1 MFNYQD
7 RLYTSL
13 HFANQVPYAN
23 IYVLNLVYLPIF
35 WWLET
40 QFFESKLMMKRFHV
54 SKLQISRLWT
64 SLSFIR
70 NKGIDSN
77 NTLQKRQNTDGS
89 INEQAQPFLSR
100 RSNKLYSSHREKKV
114 PVCEMLESSGS
125 LPSPMLPIL

>member
-1 MFNYQD
+1 MFSYQG

-89 INEQAQPFLSR
+89 INE
-100 RSNKLYSSHREKKV
+100 
-114 PVCEMLESSGS
+114 
-125 LPSPMLPIL
+125 